1 MEDHRIDEDS
11 PNIESDGNTQ
21 KNTDGS
27 SLVYI
32 GDKTPKSERG
42 FPVFH
47 CDQCE
52 YETFSLATLSSHR
65 KTHAVKKL
73 FQCDICHMKFSQAAN
88 MRRHRMR
95 HTGIKPFECRVCCK
109 RFFRKDHLME
119 HTVTHAKQSPFRCPL
134 CDKDFHRQVHLRDHL
149 NVEHNNDNAV
159 IPSLSD
165 RTCRVCGHRAA
176 TAKGAKLHYTSR
188 HNRKPNPEMSIRS
201 EESNVV
207 NSYSPYPIY
216 PPGIISLI
224 NPVLRSSSSPP
235 PAQVSSSGY
244 VASGEQRGDNRV
256 LIKKEVEE
264 GTVENCL
271 APPTPDSS
279 RPQAV
284 GMPDGCGSF
293 WVNGGLQCC
302 HCGIIF
308 PDQTLYFLHKG
319 LHSEGNPWKCNICGE
334 LSQDKY
340 EFNAHV
346 LSKAHQ

>member
-1 MEDHRIDEDS
+1 MHL
-11 PNIESDGNTQ
+11 
-21 KNTDGS
+21 K
-27 SLVYI
+27 
-32 GDKTPKSERG
+32 
-42 FPVFH
+42 
-47 CDQCE
+47 
-52 YETFSLATLSSHR
+52 
-65 KTHAVKKL
+65 
-73 FQCDICHMKFSQAAN
+73 

-95 HTGIKPFECRVCCK
+95 HTGVKPYECRVCCK

-134 CDKDFHRQVHLRDHL
+134 CDKEFHRQVHLRDHL
-149 NVEHNNDNAV
+149 SVEHNNDNAV
-159 IPSLSD
+159 AVPSLSD

-188 HNRKPNPEMSIRS
+188 HNRKPNPDMIIRS
-201 EESNVV
+201 GEANLR
-207 NSYSPYPIY
+207 NSPYPIY

-224 NPVLRSSSSPP
+224 NPMLRSASSPP

-244 VASGEQRGDNRV
+244 VANNRV
-256 LIKKEVEE
+256 SIKNEAEGEE
-264 GTVENCL
+264 GTVNRCL
-271 APPTPDSS
+271 PPPTPDSS
-279 RPQAV
+279 RPQTM
-284 GMPDGCGSF
+284 GMPDACGSF
-293 WVNGGLQCC
+293 CVSGGLQCC

-319 LHSEGNPWKCNICGE
+319 LHSEGNPWKCNICGD